1 MSIFD
6 IDSKPITKK
15 FLKSKGFIRSHKAF
29 VHKSTPGIVIYT
41 CNYPIN
47 LRGLHHR
54 QPNTAEIMYYAMWH
68 KIEHVYFD
76 NIYTERDVEMV
87 LSVWE
92 KNYKNKW

>member
-15 FLKSKGFIRSHKAF
+15 FLKSKGFIRWQKSFRHKTA
-29 VHKSTPGIVIYT
+29 SGVIIHT
-41 CNYPIN
+41 CNLPIN
-47 LRGLHHR
+47 FRSVDR
-54 QPNTAEIMYYAMWH
+54 QPNTAMIRYYSILSN
-68 KIEHVYFD
+68 KIEYVYFD

-92 KNYKNKW
+92 KKYKNKW

>member
-15 FLKSKGFIRSHKAF
+15 FLKSKGFIKYYKTFKHKNL
-29 VHKSTPGIVIYT
+29 PGVIIYP

-47 LRGLHHR
+47 LRNSEH
-54 QPNTAEIMYYAMWH
+54 QPNTAEIVYYSPWH
-68 KIEHVYFD
+68 GFEHIYFD
-76 NIYTERDVEMV
+76 NIYTERDVEYV

-92 KNYKNKW
+92 KKYKNKW

>member
-6 IDSKPITKK
+6 TDSKPITKK
-15 FLKSKGFIRSHKAF
+15 FLKSKGFIRNHKAF
-29 VHKSTPGIVIYT
+29 VHKTASGVIIYT

-47 LRGLHHR
+47 FRSLHH
-54 QPNTAEIMYYAMWH
+54 QPNTAAVRYYNILH
-68 KIEHVYFD
+68 NKIEYVYFD

>member
-29 VHKSTPGIVIYT
+29 VYRTSPGVVIYP

-47 LRGLHHR
+47 FRSIDR
-54 QPNTAEIMYYAMWH
+54 QPNTAEIMYFGMWH
-68 KIEHVYFD
+68 KIERVYFD

-92 KNYKNKW
+92 NKYKNKW

>member
-15 FLKSKGFIRSHKAF
+15 FLKSKGFIRC
-29 VHKSTPGIVIYT
+29 HKSFRYKSPPGIIIYT
-41 CNYPIN
+41 CNLPRNYRN
-47 LRGLHHR
+47 KTA
-54 QPNTAEIMYYAMWH
+54 QPNTAMIRYYNILH
-68 KIEHVYFD
+68 NKIEYVYFD

>member
-15 FLKSKGFIRSHKAF
+15 FLKSKGFIRCQ
-29 VHKSTPGIVIYT
+29 KSFKHRTLPCVIIYT

-47 LRGLHHR
+47 LRNSSA
-54 QPNTAEIMYYAMWH
+54 QPNTAMIAYFNTQHNLE
-68 KIEHVYFD
+68 KVYFN

-87 LSVWE
+87 LSVVGA
-92 KNYKNKW
+92 KYKNKL

>member
-15 FLKSKGFIRSHKAF
+15 FLKSKGFIRWQ
-29 VHKSTPGIVIYT
+29 KSFRYKTTPGIIIYP
-41 CNYPIN
+41 CNYPIKFRS
-47 LRGLHHR
+47 LGR
-54 QPNTAEIMYYAMWH
+54 QPNTAEIMYYDMWRQ
-68 KIEHVYFD
+68 KMERVYFD

-92 KNYKNKW
+92 NKYKNKW

>member
-15 FLKSKGFIRSHKAF
+15 FLKSKGFIRRWKAF
-29 VHKSTPGIVIYT
+29 RHKTLPGVIIYT
-41 CNYPIN
+41 SNYPKN
-47 LRGLHHR
+47 LRTSDR
-54 QPNTAEIMYYAMWH
+54 QPNTALIVYYSPWLGL
-68 KIEHVYFD
+68 EHVCFD

-92 KNYKNKW
+92 KKYKNKC

>member
-15 FLKSKGFIRSHKAF
+15 FLKSKGFIRFEKTF
-29 VHKSTPGIVIYT
+29 RFKTLPGVIIHT
-41 CNYPIN
+41 CNHPTN
-47 LRGLHHR
+47 
-54 QPNTAEIMYYAMWH
+54 PNTAAIAYYNSWH
-68 KIEHVYFD
+68 GLSYVHFD

-92 KNYKNKW
+92 KKYKDKW

>member
-15 FLKSKGFIRSHKAF
+15 FLKSKGFIRCQ
-29 VHKSTPGIVIYT
+29 KSFIYKTAPGVIIYT

-47 LRGLHHR
+47 FRSSSA
-54 QPNTAEIMYYAMWH
+54 QPNTAVIMYYGMWH
-68 KIEHVYFD
+68 KIEYIYFD

-92 KNYKNKW
+92 KKYKNKW

>member
-15 FLKSKGFIRSHKAF
+15 FLKSKGFIRCQ
-29 VHKSTPGIVIYT
+29 KSFRYKTSPGVIIYT

-47 LRGLHHR
+47 FRNSEH
-54 QPNTAEIMYYAMWH
+54 QPNTAMITYYSILSN
-68 KIEHVYFD
+68 KIEYVYFD

-87 LSVWE
+87 LNVWE
-92 KNYKNKW
+92 KKYKNKW

>member
-15 FLKSKGFIRSHKAF
+15 FLKSKGFIRSYKKF
-29 VHKSTPGIVIYT
+29 IYKTSPGVIIYT

-47 LRGLHHR
+47 LRNSEC
-54 QPNTAEIMYYAMWH
+54 QPNTAVIRYYSILSN
-68 KIEHVYFD
+68 KIEYVYFD